1 MTFGGLACCGLMP
14 SGGGGGG
21 GQATAVVLL
30 GGVTDITDS
39 SGVGGGG
46 GGGGGAG
53 GDGDVCFVVADGA
66 AGLLVWA
73 LPRKP
78 SSRPTPEEDGEEQ
91 EKKEK
96 EALGLDSRQA
106 VRITLPEGR
115 HALCVSVRPGAQ
127 QRPLVACGS
136 DDGTVVLLS
145 FRQRS
150 AVTEGAGASSSSVAA
165 DVVRVLRVAG
175 GEEGITGSGTVVWSA
190 DGRWL
195 WRRSA
200 MG

>member
-1 MTFGGLACCGLMP
+1 MLLEVVEMSALLSPTARRACSCGLYP
-14 SGGGGGG
+14 ASQAAGNTRGGWR
-21 GQATAVVLL
+21 
-30 GGVTDITDS
+30 
-39 SGVGGGG
+39 
-46 GGGGGAG
+46 GAG
-53 GDGDVCFVVADGA
+53 
-66 AGLLVWA
+66 
-73 LPRKP
+73 
-78 SSRPTPEEDGEEQ
+78 
-91 EKKEK
+91 EKEKEK

-175 GEEGITGSGTVVWSA
+175 GEDWCITLLGPEPSCGLRTGGGST
-190 DGRWL
+190 
-195 WRRSA
+195 RRSA